1 MLTKVSVRE
10 TNGKIYK
17 QFVRREMGMRKFK
30 TSNLGVLICLGF
42 FLQIS
47 CAQKSQP
54 TFNSGGVVLDSS
66 DYFTNPIGKGADP
79 WVIKDNGLY
88 YVCQVAETKN
98 GEGISIRKS
107 AELTKLGKRKIVWTA
122 PKNAWNS
129 TSVWAPELHHIGNR
143 WYYTAGKSGPPYTFQ
158 RSGVLES
165 VTDDPMGD
173 YVDKGILKTGSDL
186 ADSSGVFWAI
196 DLTVAKIKGQLY
208 GVWSGWDSNKKSDK
222 TKQYL
227 YIAKMS
233 DPTTVSSDRV
243 KIASPDQSWET
254 GGPLDLVEGPQ
265 FIFHKNDVFI
275 IYSTRESWT
284 PQYRLG
290 QLRLKRNADPMKPE
304 SWTKSGPVFEG
315 NESVL
320 GVGHASFTKSP
331 DDKEWWI
338 FYHSK
343 IDKKPGWNRD
353 LRLQQ
358 FYWDKKG
365 NPVFGEPLPAGTKL
379 KKPSGESSATQ
390 Q

>member
-1 MLTKVSVRE
+1 MKNFIS
-10 TNGKIYK
+10 TNLS
-17 QFVRREMGMRKFK
+17 F
-30 TSNLGVLICLGF
+30 LICLGLGI
-42 FLQIS
+42 FLQSS
-47 CAQKSQP
+47 CAQKGRKVS
-54 TFNSGGVVLDSS
+54 NSALTVVDSS
-66 DYFTNPIGKGADP
+66 DYFTNPVGKGADP
-79 WVIKDNGLY
+79 WVVKDNGFY
-88 YVCQVAETKN
+88 YVCQVAETKR

-107 AELTKLGKRKIVWTA
+107 SFLTKLGKRQVVWTA

-143 WYYTAGKSGPPYTFQ
+143 WYIYYTAGKSGPPYTFQ

-165 VTDDPMGD
+165 VTDDPRGE
-173 YVDKGILKTGSDL
+173 YVDKGILKTGSDP
-186 ADSSGVFWAI
+186 ADPSGVFWAI
-196 DLTVAKIKGQLY
+196 DLTVAEINGQLY

-233 DPTTVSSDRV
+233 DPTTISSDRV
-243 KIASPDQSWET
+243 KIASPDQPWET
-254 GGPLDLVEGPQ
+254 GGPLDLVEGAQ
-265 FIFHKNDVFI
+265 FIFHKKDVFL

-290 QLRLKRNADPMKPE
+290 QLRLKPKADPMKPE
-304 SWTKSGPVFEG
+304 SWIKSGPVFKG

-343 IDKKPGWNRD
+343 IDKKPGWDRN

-365 NPVFGEPLPAGTKL
+365 NPVFREPLPAEVKL
-379 KKPSGESSATQ
+379 KKPSGEK
-390 Q
+390 